1 MNYPYSDEFMSGAE
15 FSAGAMSAGIVG
27 VFFAIYMVMIFFSF
41 AFSIVSYILTSLGT
55 YTIAERRG
63 IRHPWLTWI
72 PVGNLWILGSIS
84 DQYQYIVKG
93 KIKNRRKA
101 LLGLCIGVFAA
112 YILMIVAAIMGSFMS
127 VNPGYG
133 DADVGMLLITVLI
146 SLGILAACIVLTVF
160 QYMSLY
166 DLYRSCHPNN
176 AALYTVLS
184 ILISATMPFF
194 VFFSRKKDLGMPPR
208 KQAPAPAPVQPEV
221 LPQPES
227 VEEETVEE
235 PVEET
240 AEVEEGFAKPEE
252 FEE

>member
-27 VFFAIYMVMIFFSF
+27 VFFAIYMIAIFFSF

-63 IRHPWLTWI
+63 IRYPWLTWL
-72 PVGNLWILGSIS
+72 PFGNLWILGSIS

-93 KIKNRRKA
+93 KIKNRRKVM
-101 LLGLCIGVFAA
+101 LGLSIGVVAA
-112 YILMIVAAIMGSFMS
+112 YIIFLFATVTGIILSENAVYFGSEAAMLVLVVVCTLVMLVTGIILIV
-127 VNPGYG
+127 YQY
-133 DADVGMLLITVLI
+133 I
-146 SLGILAACIVLTVF
+146 SLH
-160 QYMSLY
+160 
-166 DLYRSCHPNN
+166 DLYRSCHPGN

-184 ILISATMPFF
+184 ILITATMPFF

-208 KQAPAPAPVQPEV
+208 KKASAPVQPEV
-221 LPQPES
+221 LPQPEA
-227 VEEETVEE
+227 VAEEAAAEQEE
-235 PVEET
+235 AE
-240 AEVEEGFAKPEE
+240 EVEEGFAKPEE

>member
-41 AFSIVSYILTSLGT
+41 AFSVASYILTSLGT

-63 IRHPWLTWI
+63 IRYPWLTWL
-72 PVGNLWILGSIS
+72 PFGNLWILGSIS

-93 KIKNRRKA
+93 KIKNRRKVM
-101 LLGLCIGVFAA
+101 LGLSIGVVAA
-112 YILMIVAAIMGSFMS
+112 YIIFLFATVTGIILSENAVYFGSEAAMLVLVVVCMLVMVVTGIILIV
-127 VNPGYG
+127 YQY
-133 DADVGMLLITVLI
+133 I
-146 SLGILAACIVLTVF
+146 SLH
-160 QYMSLY
+160 
-166 DLYRSCHPNN
+166 DLYRSCHPGN

-184 ILISATMPFF
+184 ILITVTMPFF

-208 KQAPAPAPVQPEV
+208 KKASAPVQPEV
-221 LPQPES
+221 LPQPEA
-227 VEEETVEE
+227 VAEEAAAEQEE
-235 PVEET
+235 AE
-240 AEVEEGFAKPEE
+240 EVEEGFAKPEE

>member
-1 MNYPYSDEFMSGAE
+1 MNYPYSDEFMYGAD
-15 FSAGAMSAGIVG
+15 FGVDAMSAGIVG
-27 VFFAIYMVMIFFSF
+27 VFFAIYMIAMFFSF

-63 IRHPWLTWI
+63 IRYPWLTWL
-72 PVGNLWILGSIS
+72 PFGNLWILGSIS

-93 KIKNRRKA
+93 KIKNRRKVM
-101 LLGLCIGVFAA
+101 LGLSIGVVAA
-112 YILMIVAAIMGSFMS
+112 YIIFLFATVTGIILSENAVYFGSEAAMLVLVVICTLVMLVTGIILIV
-127 VNPGYG
+127 YQY
-133 DADVGMLLITVLI
+133 I
-146 SLGILAACIVLTVF
+146 SLH
-160 QYMSLY
+160 

-221 LPQPES
+221 LPQPEA
-227 VEEETVEE
+227 VAEEAAAEQEE
-235 PVEET
+235 AE
-240 AEVEEGFAKPEE
+240 EVEEGFAKPEE

>member
-41 AFSIVSYILTSLGT
+41 AFSVASYILTSLGT

-63 IRHPWLTWI
+63 IRYPWLTWL
-72 PVGNLWILGSIS
+72 PFGNLWILGSIS

-93 KIKNRRKA
+93 KIKNRRKVM
-101 LLGLCIGVFAA
+101 LGLSIGVVAA
-112 YILMIVAAIMGSFMS
+112 YIIFLFATVTGIILSENAVYFGSEAAMLVLVVVCTLVMLVTGIILIV
-127 VNPGYG
+127 YQY
-133 DADVGMLLITVLI
+133 I
-146 SLGILAACIVLTVF
+146 SLH
-160 QYMSLY
+160 
-166 DLYRSCHPNN
+166 DLYRSCHPGN

-184 ILISATMPFF
+184 ILITATMPFF

-208 KQAPAPAPVQPEV
+208 KKASAPVQPEV
-221 LPQPES
+221 LPQPEA
-227 VEEETVEE
+227 VAEEAAAEQEE
-235 PVEET
+235 AE
-240 AEVEEGFAKPEE
+240 EVEEGFAKPEE

>member
-41 AFSIVSYILTSLGT
+41 AFSVASYILTSLGT

-63 IRHPWLTWI
+63 IRYPWLTWL
-72 PVGNLWILGSIS
+72 PFGNLWILGSIS

-93 KIKNRRKA
+93 KIKNRRKVM
-101 LLGLCIGVFAA
+101 LGLSIGVVAA
-112 YILMIVAAIMGSFMS
+112 YIIFLFATVTGIILSENAVYFGSEAAMLVLVVVCMLVMVVTGIILIV
-127 VNPGYG
+127 YQY
-133 DADVGMLLITVLI
+133 I
-146 SLGILAACIVLTVF
+146 SLH
-160 QYMSLY
+160 
-166 DLYRSCHPNN
+166 DLYRSCHPGN

-184 ILISATMPFF
+184 ILITVTMPFF

-208 KQAPAPAPVQPEV
+208 KKASAPVQPEV
-221 LPQPES
+221 LPQPEA
-227 VEEETVEE
+227 VA
-235 PVEET
+235 EET
-240 AEVEEGFAKPEE
+240 AAEQEEAEEVEEGFAKPEE

>member
-41 AFSIVSYILTSLGT
+41 AFSVASYILTSLGT

-63 IRHPWLTWI
+63 IRYPWLTWL
-72 PVGNLWILGSIS
+72 PFGNLWILGSIS

-93 KIKNRRKA
+93 KIKNRRKVM
-101 LLGLCIGVFAA
+101 LGLSIGVVAA
-112 YILMIVAAIMGSFMS
+112 YIIFLFATVTGIILSENAVYFGSEAA
-127 VNPGYG
+127 
-133 DADVGMLLITVLI
+133 MLVLVVVCTLVMLVTGIILTVYQYI
-146 SLGILAACIVLTVF
+146 SLH
-160 QYMSLY
+160 
-166 DLYRSCHPNN
+166 DLYRSCHPGN

-184 ILISATMPFF
+184 ILITVTMPFF

-208 KQAPAPAPVQPEV
+208 KKAPAPVQPEV
-221 LPQPES
+221 LPQPEA
-227 VEEETVEE
+227 VAEEAAAEQEE
-235 PVEET
+235 AE
-240 AEVEEGFAKPEE
+240 EVEEGFAKPEE

>member
-27 VFFAIYMVMIFFSF
+27 VFFAIYLVMVFFSF

-112 YILMIVAAIMGSFMS
+112 YILMIVAAIVGSFMR

-133 DADVGMLLITVLI
+133 DADVAMLLITVLI
-146 SLGILAACIVLTVF
+146 SF
-160 QYMSLY
+160 
-166 DLYRSCHPNN
+166 
-176 AALYTVLS
+176 
-184 ILISATMPFF
+184 
-194 VFFSRKKDLGMPPR
+194 
-208 KQAPAPAPVQPEV
+208 
-221 LPQPES
+221 
-227 VEEETVEE
+227 
-235 PVEET
+235 
-240 AEVEEGFAKPEE
+240 
-252 FEE
+252 